1 LNYPTAL
8 PREPLRRQLAA
19 LGIARE
25 RHSMQSLIEMLPARV
40 EGLDADSVAEVLV
53 RLVGRGLIA
62 VPATEATELTFRWGQ
77 RHCYHHRDDEEL
89 LALLLPYFRQGLA
102 ESERCLWLA
111 DAPPP
116 HVEFAVA
123 TLTVGQY
130 SPDQL
135 KILGS
140 GEWRN
145 ELGFW
150 MREEE
155 RALSEGYAG
164 LRICGEGLELDEST
178 APLRIKALCTYRN
191 EARFRSTLVLH
202 DGHWRV
208 KSR

>member
-1 LNYPTAL
+1 MNLAHAL

-62 VPATEATELTFRWGQ
+62 VPAPEATELTFRWGE
-77 RHCYHHRDDEEL
+77 RLFYCHRDADEL
-89 LALLLPYFRQGLA
+89 LALLVPYFRQGLA
-102 ESERCLWLA
+102 DGERCRWLA
-111 DAPPP
+111 DATPP

-123 TLTVGQY
+123 TLTAGQY

-135 KILGS
+135 KILRP

-145 ELGFW
+145 ELAFW

-164 LRICGEGLELDEST
+164 LRICGEELELSEST
-178 APLRIKALCTYRN
+178 APLRIKALCTCRN
-191 EARFRSTLVLH
+191 RARSPAMLVN
-202 DGHWRV
+202 DQGHWRRD
-208 KSR
+208 SR